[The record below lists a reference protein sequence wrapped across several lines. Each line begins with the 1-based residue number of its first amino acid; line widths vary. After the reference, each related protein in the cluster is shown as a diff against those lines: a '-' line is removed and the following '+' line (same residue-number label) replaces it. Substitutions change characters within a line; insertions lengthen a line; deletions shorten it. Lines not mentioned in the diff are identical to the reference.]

1 MDHFSVSK
9 FSISAA
15 VGVIS
20 AFGTYIFGEWS
31 NDVFALIILMVIDFI
46 MGVILAIVFQKSAK
60 SKKGGL
66 SSAAA
71 WKGIAKKT
79 CTILLVAVAYQAD
92 ILLATEY
99 IRPTVVGALCASEII
114 SIVENA
120 AKMGI
125 LPEPVQK
132 LLNKVIDILNV
143 PKGEGVSND

>member
-1 MDHFSVSK
+1 MSYSK

-15 VGVIS
+15 AGAVS
-20 AFGTYIFGEWS
+20 AFATFIFGEWS
-31 NDVFALIILMVIDFI
+31 NDVFALIILMIIDFI
-46 MGVILAIVFQKSAK
+46 MGVLLAIVFRKSPK

-71 WKGIAKKT
+71 WKGVAKKT

-92 ILLATEY
+92 ILLSTAY

-114 SIVENA
+114 SIIENA

-132 LLNKVIDILNV
+132 LLDKVIDILNT
-143 PKGEGVSND
+143 PKGGSES

>member
-1 MDHFSVSK
+1 MSYSK

-15 VGVIS
+15 AGVIA
-20 AFGTYIFGEWS
+20 AFGAYIFGEWS
-31 NDVFALIILMVIDFI
+31 NDILALIVLMAIDFI
-46 MGVILAIVFQKSAK
+46 MGLLLAIVFRKSPK

-71 WKGIAKKT
+71 WKGVAKKT
-79 CTILLVAVAYQAD
+79 CTLLLVAVAYQAD
-92 ILLATEY
+92 TLLSTAY

-132 LLNKVIDILNV
+132 LLDKAIDILNT
-143 PKGEGVSND
+143 PKGGGES

>member
-1 MDHFSVSK
+1 
-9 FSISAA
+9 
-15 VGVIS
+15 
-20 AFGTYIFGEWS
+20 
-31 NDVFALIILMVIDFI
+31 MVIDFI
-46 MGVILAIVFQKSAK
+46 MGLLLAIVFHKSSK

-71 WKGIAKKT
+71 WKGVAKKT
-79 CTILLVAVAYQAD
+79 CTLLLVAVAYQAD
-92 ILLATEY
+92 ILLSTAY

-132 LLNKVIDILNV
+132 LLDKVIDILNT
-143 PKGEGVSND
+143 PKGGDGT

>member
-1 MDHFSVSK
+1 MNLSK

-20 AFGTYIFGEWS
+20 AFGAFVFGEWS
-31 NDVFALIILMVIDFI
+31 NDVFALIILMIIDFI
-46 MGVILAIVFQKSAK
+46 MGVLLAIVFRKSPK

-71 WKGIAKKT
+71 WKGVAKKT
-79 CTILLVAVAYQAD
+79 CTRLLVAVAYQAE
-92 ILLATEY
+92 ILLSTAY

-132 LLNKVIDILNV
+132 LLDKVIDILNT
-143 PKGEGVSND
+143 PKGGGES

>member
-1 MDHFSVSK
+1 MNLSK

-20 AFGTYIFGEWS
+20 AFGAYIFGEWS
-31 NDVFALIILMVIDFI
+31 NDILALIVLMVIDFI
-46 MGVILAIVFQKSAK
+46 MGLLLAIVFRKSPK

-71 WKGIAKKT
+71 WKGVAKKT

-92 ILLATEY
+92 ILLSTAY

-132 LLNKVIDILNV
+132 LLDKVIDILNT
-143 PKGEGVSND
+143 PKSSGSE

>member
-1 MDHFSVSK
+1 MNLSK

-15 VGVIS
+15 VGVVS
-20 AFGTYIFGEWS
+20 AFGAYIFGEWS
-31 NDVFALIILMVIDFI
+31 NDVFALIILMIIDFI
-46 MGVILAIVFQKSAK
+46 MGILLAIVFRKSSK

-66 SSAAA
+66 SSTAA

-79 CTILLVAVAYQAD
+79 CTLLLVAVAYQAD
-92 ILLATEY
+92 ILLSTAY

-132 LLNKVIDILNV
+132 LLDKVIDILNTNT
-143 PKGEGVSND
+143 PKGGGES

>member
-1 MDHFSVSK
+1 MNLSK

-20 AFGTYIFGEWS
+20 AFGAFVFGEWS
-31 NDVFALIILMVIDFI
+31 NDVFALIILMIIDFI
-46 MGVILAIVFQKSAK
+46 MGVLLAIVFRKSPK

-71 WKGIAKKT
+71 WKGVAKKT

-92 ILLATEY
+92 ILLSTAY

-132 LLNKVIDILNV
+132 LLDKVIDILNT
-143 PKGEGVSND
+143 PKGGGES

>member
-1 MDHFSVSK
+1 MNLSK

-20 AFGTYIFGEWS
+20 AFGAFVFGEWS
-31 NDVFALIILMVIDFI
+31 NDVFALIILMIIDFI
-46 MGVILAIVFQKSAK
+46 MGVLLAIVFRKSPK

-71 WKGIAKKT
+71 WKGVAKKT

-92 ILLATEY
+92 ILLSTTY

-132 LLNKVIDILNV
+132 LLDKVIDILNT
-143 PKGEGVSND
+143 PKGGSES

>member
-1 MDHFSVSK
+1 MNISVSK
-9 FSISAA
+9 FGISAA
-15 VGVIS
+15 VGVFS
-20 AFGTYIFGEWS
+20 AFATYIFGEWS
-31 NDVFALIILMVIDFI
+31 NDIFALIILMAIDFI
-46 MGVILAIVFQKSAK
+46 MGLLLAIIFRKSPK

-66 SSAAA
+66 SSVAA

-92 ILLATEY
+92 ILLSTAY

-132 LLNKVIDILNV
+132 LLDKVIDILNT
-143 PKGEGVSND
+143 PKGGNGE

>member
-1 MDHFSVSK
+1 MNLSK

-15 VGVIS
+15 VGVVS
-20 AFGTYIFGEWS
+20 AFGAYIFGEWS
-31 NDVFALIILMVIDFI
+31 NDILALIVLMVIDFI
-46 MGVILAIVFQKSAK
+46 MGLLLAIVFRKSPK

-71 WKGIAKKT
+71 WKGVAKKT
-79 CTILLVAVAYQAD
+79 CTLLLVAVAYQAD
-92 ILLATEY
+92 ILLSTAY

-132 LLNKVIDILNV
+132 LLDKVIDILNT
-143 PKGEGVSND
+143 PKGGGES

>member
-1 MDHFSVSK
+1 MSYSK

-15 VGVIS
+15 AGVIA
-20 AFGTYIFGEWS
+20 AFGAYIFGEWS
-31 NDVFALIILMVIDFI
+31 NDILTLIVLMAIDFI
-46 MGVILAIVFQKSAK
+46 MGLLLAIVFRKSPK

-71 WKGIAKKT
+71 WKGVAKKT
-79 CTILLVAVAYQAD
+79 CTLLLVAVAYQAD
-92 ILLATEY
+92 ILLSTAY

-132 LLNKVIDILNV
+132 LLDKVIDILNT
-143 PKGEGVSND
+143 PKGGGES

>member
-1 MDHFSVSK
+1 MNISVSK
-9 FSISAA
+9 FGISAA
-15 VGVIS
+15 VGVFS
-20 AFGTYIFGEWS
+20 AFATYIFGEWS
-31 NDVFALIILMVIDFI
+31 NDIFALIILMAIDFI
-46 MGVILAIVFQKSAK
+46 MGLLLAIIFRKSPK

-66 SSAAA
+66 SSIAA

-79 CTILLVAVAYQAD
+79 CTVLLVAVAYQAD
-92 ILLATEY
+92 ILLSTAY

-132 LLNKVIDILNV
+132 ILDKVIDILNTQ
-143 PKGEGVSND
+143 KGGTGNE

>member
-1 MDHFSVSK
+1 MNHSR
-9 FSISAA
+9 FSISAT

-20 AFGTYIFGEWS
+20 AFGVYIFGEWS
-31 NDVFALIILMVIDFI
+31 NDILALIVLMVIDFI
-46 MGVILAIVFQKSAK
+46 MGLLLAIIFQKSPK

-92 ILLATEY
+92 VLLATEY
-99 IRPTVVGALCASEII
+99 IRPAVVGALCASEII

-143 PKGEGVSND
+143 TKGSEEI

>member
-1 MDHFSVSK
+1 MSYSKFSVS
-9 FSISAA
+9 AA
-15 VGVIS
+15 AGAVS
-20 AFGTYIFGEWS
+20 AFVAFVFGKWS
-31 NDVFALIILMVIDFI
+31 NDILALIVLMVIDFI
-46 MGVILAIVFQKSAK
+46 MGLLLAIVFRKSPK

-71 WKGIAKKT
+71 WKGVAKKT
-79 CTILLVAVAYQAD
+79 CTLLLVAVAYQAD
-92 ILLATEY
+92 ILLSTAY

-132 LLNKVIDILNV
+132 LLDKVIDILNT
-143 PKGEGVSND
+143 PKGGGES

>member
-1 MDHFSVSK
+1 MNHSR

-15 VGVIS
+15 AGVIS
-20 AFGTYIFGEWS
+20 AVGVYIFGEWS
-31 NDVFALIILMVIDFI
+31 NDIFALIILMAIDFV
-46 MGVILAIVFQKSAK
+46 MGLLLAIAFHKSSK

-92 ILLATEY
+92 ILLSTAY

-132 LLNKVIDILNV
+132 LLDKVIDILNT
-143 PKGEGVSND
+143 PKSGGNE

>member
-1 MDHFSVSK
+1 MNLSK

-20 AFGTYIFGEWS
+20 AFGAFVFGEWS
-31 NDVFALIILMVIDFI
+31 NDVFALIILMIIDFI
-46 MGVILAIVFQKSAK
+46 MGVLLAIVFRKSPK

-71 WKGIAKKT
+71 WKGVAKKT

-92 ILLATEY
+92 ILLSTAY

-114 SIVENA
+114 SIIENA

-132 LLNKVIDILNV
+132 LLDKVIDILNT
-143 PKGEGVSND
+143 PKGGSES

>member
-1 MDHFSVSK
+1 MSYSK

-15 VGVIS
+15 AGALS
-20 AFGTYIFGEWS
+20 ACATFIFGEWS
-31 NDVFALIILMVIDFI
+31 NDILALIVLMVIDFI
-46 MGVILAIVFQKSAK
+46 MGLLLAIVFRKSPK

-66 SSAAA
+66 SSIAA

-79 CTILLVAVAYQAD
+79 CTLLLVAVAYQAD
-92 ILLATEY
+92 ILLSTAY

-132 LLNKVIDILNV
+132 LLDKVIDILNT
-143 PKGEGVSND
+143 PKGGGES

>member
-1 MDHFSVSK
+1 MEHFSITK
-9 FSISAA
+9 FSVSAA
-15 VGVIS
+15 VGAMS
-20 AFGTYIFGEWS
+20 AFSAYIFGEWS
-31 NDVFALIILMVIDFI
+31 NDVFALIILMIIDFF
-46 MGVILAIVFQKSAK
+46 MGILLAIVFKKSSK

-66 SSAAA
+66 SSIAA

-79 CTILLVAVAYQAD
+79 CTLLLVAVAYQAD
-92 ILLATEY
+92 ILLSTAY

-132 LLNKVIDILNV
+132 LLDKVIDILNT
-143 PKGEGVSND
+143 PKGGNGE

>member
-15 VGVIS
+15 AGVIS
-20 AFGTYIFGEWS
+20 AFGVYIFGEWS
-31 NDVFALIILMVIDFI
+31 NDILALIVLMVIDFI
-46 MGVILAIVFQKSAK
+46 MGLLLAIIFQKSPK

-92 ILLATEY
+92 ILLTTEY

-143 PKGEGVSND
+143 PKGDGGNE

>member
-1 MDHFSVSK
+1 MSYSK

-15 VGVIS
+15 AGAFS
-20 AFGTYIFGEWS
+20 AFATFIFGEWS
-31 NDVFALIILMVIDFI
+31 NDILALIVLMVIDFI
-46 MGVILAIVFQKSAK
+46 MGLLLAIVFHKSSK

-71 WKGIAKKT
+71 WKGVAKKT
-79 CTILLVAVAYQAD
+79 CTLLLVAVAYQAD
-92 ILLATEY
+92 ILLSTAY

-132 LLNKVIDILNV
+132 LLDKVIDILNT
-143 PKGEGVSND
+143 PKGGGES

>member
-1 MDHFSVSK
+1 MEHFSITK
-9 FSISAA
+9 FSVSAA
-15 VGVIS
+15 VGAMS
-20 AFGTYIFGEWS
+20 AFSAYIFGEWS
-31 NDVFALIILMVIDFI
+31 NDVFALIILMIIDFF
-46 MGVILAIVFQKSAK
+46 MGILLAIVFKKSSK

-92 ILLATEY
+92 ILLSTAY
-99 IRPTVVGALCASEII
+99 IRPTVIGALCASEII

-132 LLNKVIDILNV
+132 LLDKVIDILNA
-143 PKGEGVSND
+143 PKGGNGE